1 MIDELWITGIGI
13 ISAAGYGYTDHLV
26 ALQKG
31 RSSLSVHNF
40 FDGELPDPCICG
52 KVPSTLINDS
62 IDATAADRSILLAD
76 KAICGA
82 LDASM
87 VNLHDT
93 ATDLVIGTTLGNMHG
108 GTLYYKAMKSGL
120 PLNPDLVRNVMPDA
134 AANVLSKKYWFTG
147 RHVTVSSACASG
159 TTAIGTAM
167 TRIRR
172 GHSMC
177 AVAGGVDALSPF
189 VIAGFNCLRLL
200 SKKECRPFSASR
212 DGLNPGEGAAFCVI
226 ESKKYARE
234 RHASPIVKIS
244 GYGNALEAYHYTKSD
259 PQGSG
264 IASAIRKALD
274 NANIRPDQI
283 DHIHAHGTA
292 TVFNDITE
300 YNGFVSVFGDRLKD
314 IPVCSSKAMLGHTYG
329 AAGAISAV
337 FAAMSIV
344 NGIIPATLNCSDPDP
359 LFAHLNI
366 SDKPRNGVVKKAL
379 SVSLGF
385 GGECAALVLEA
396 L

>member
-1 MIDELWITGIGI
+1 MSDELWITGVGI
-13 ISAAGYGYTDHLV
+13 ISAAGCGYADHL
-26 ALQKG
+26 AAIQKG
-31 RSSLSVHNF
+31 NSSLSVHKF
-40 FDGELPDPCICG
+40 FNGELPDPCICG
-52 KVPSTLINDS
+52 KVPSIHVNDS
-62 IDATAADRSILLAD
+62 IDGTAGDRSILLAD
-76 KAICGA
+76 KAISDA
-82 LDASM
+82 LSASGIHPYDYRM
-87 VNLHDT
+87 
-93 ATDLVIGTTLGNMHG
+93 DLVSGTTLGNMHG
-108 GTLYYKAMKSGL
+108 GTLYYKAMKSGQ

-134 AANVLSKKYWFTG
+134 AANVLSKKYGFTG
-147 RHVTVSSACASG
+147 RHITVSSACASG

-172 GHSMC
+172 GHASC

-212 DGLNPGEGAAFCVI
+212 DGLNPGEGSAFCVI
-226 ESKKYARE
+226 ESAEYARK
-234 RHASPIVKIS
+234 RNASPVVKIS

-259 PQGSG
+259 PEGSG
-264 IASAIRKALD
+264 IAAAIRKALD
-274 NANIRPDQI
+274 NANLRADQI

-300 YNGFVSVFGDRLKD
+300 YNGFVNVFGDRLKD
-314 IPVCSSKAMLGHTYG
+314 IPVCSSKSMLGHTYG

-337 FAAMSIV
+337 FAVMSII
-344 NGIIPATLNCSDPDP
+344 NGIVPATINCNDPDP
-359 LFAHLNI
+359 LFANLNI
-366 SDKPRNGVVKKAL
+366 SDKPRNCIIKKVL

-396 L
+396 I

>member
-1 MIDELWITGIGI
+1 MSDELWVTGTGI
-13 ISAAGYGYTDHLV
+13 ISAAGYGYTDHLD

-31 RSSLSVHNF
+31 VSSLSIHNF
-40 FDGELPDPCICG
+40 FNGDLPDPCICG
-52 KVPSTLINDS
+52 KVPSTQINDS
-62 IDATAADRSILLAD
+62 IDATAGDRSILLAD
-76 KAICGA
+76 KAISEA
-82 LDASM
+82 LGKSGIQQRECM
-87 VNLHDT
+87 M
-93 ATDLVIGTTLGNMHG
+93 DLVAGTTLGNMHG
-108 GTLYYKAMKSGL
+108 GTLYYKAMKSGQ

-134 AANVLSKKYWFTG
+134 AANVLARKYGFTG
-147 RHVTVSSACASG
+147 RHITVSSACASG

-172 GHSMC
+172 GHSVC
-177 AVAGGVDALSPF
+177 AIAGGVDALSPF

-200 SKKECRPFSASR
+200 SKKECRPFSVSR

-226 ESKKYARE
+226 ESKEHALR
-234 RHASPIVKIS
+234 RHASPVVKIS

-274 NANIRPDQI
+274 NANVRPEHI

-292 TVFNDITE
+292 TAFNDITE
-300 YNGFVSVFGDRLKD
+300 YNGFVNVFGDRLKD
-314 IPVCSSKAMLGHTYG
+314 IPVCSSKSMVGHTYG

-337 FAAMSIV
+337 FSVMSII
-344 NGIIPATLNCSDPDP
+344 NGIIPATINCSDPDP
-359 LFAHLNI
+359 LFTNLNV
-366 SDKPRNGVVKKAL
+366 SDKPRNYPVKKAL

>member
-1 MIDELWITGIGI
+1 MSNDLWITGIGI
-13 ISAAGYGYTDHLV
+13 ISATGYGYTDHLA

-31 RSSLSVHNF
+31 CSSLSVHNF
-40 FDGELPDPCICG
+40 FNGDLPDPCMCG
-52 KVPSTLINDS
+52 KVPSILINDS
-62 IDATAADRSILLAD
+62 IDATAGDRSILLAD
-76 KAICGA
+76 KAIREA
-82 LDASM
+82 LDTSKVHPRDCTM
-87 VNLHDT
+87 
-93 ATDLVIGTTLGNMHG
+93 DLVAGTTLGNMHG
-108 GTLYYKAMKSGL
+108 GTLYYKAMKSGH

-134 AANVLSKKYWFTG
+134 AANVLSKKYGFTG
-147 RHVTVSSACASG
+147 RHITVSSACASG

-167 TRIRR
+167 ARIRR
-172 GHSMC
+172 GHSIC

-226 ESKKYARE
+226 ESQEYARL
-234 RHASPIVKIS
+234 RKVSPVVKIS

-264 IASAIRKALD
+264 IALAIRKALD
-274 NANIRPDQI
+274 NANVRPDQI

-300 YNGFVSVFGDRLKD
+300 YNGFVNVFGDRLKD
-314 IPVCSSKAMLGHTYG
+314 IPVCSSKSMLGHTYG

-337 FAAMSIV
+337 FAVMSIV
-344 NGIIPATLNCSDPDP
+344 NSIVPATINCSDPDP
-359 LFAHLNI
+359 LFSNLNI
-366 SDKPRNGVVKKAL
+366 SDKPRGCLVKRAL

>member
-1 MIDELWITGIGI
+1 MTDELWITGIGI
-13 ISAAGYGYTDHLV
+13 ISAAGNGYADHFN

-31 RSSLSVHNF
+31 CSALSVHNF
-40 FDGELPDPCICG
+40 FDGDLPDPCICG
-52 KVPSTLINDS
+52 KVPSSLINES
-62 IDATAADRSILLAD
+62 IDATAGDRCVLLAD
-76 KAICGA
+76 KAISEA
-82 LDASM
+82 LGTSK
-87 VNLHDT
+87 VNPYDYV
-93 ATDLVIGTTLGNMHG
+93 TDLIAGTTLGNMHG
-108 GTLYYKAMKSGL
+108 GTLYYKAMKSGQ
-120 PLNPDLVRNVMPDA
+120 PLDPDLVKNVMPDA
-134 AANVLSKKYWFTG
+134 AANVLSKKYGFTG
-147 RHVTVSSACASG
+147 RHITVSSACASG

-167 TRIRR
+167 TRIRH
-172 GHSMC
+172 GHSGC

-200 SKKECRPFSASR
+200 SKKQCRPFSVSR

-226 ESKKYARE
+226 ESKEHAQY
-234 RHASPIVKIS
+234 RHASPVAKIS

-274 NANIRPDQI
+274 NANVRPDQI

-300 YNGFVSVFGDRLKD
+300 YNGFVNVFGDRLKD
-314 IPVCSSKAMLGHTYG
+314 IPVCSSKSMLGHTYG

-337 FAAMSIV
+337 FAVMSIT

-359 LFAHLNI
+359 LFTNLNI
-366 SDKPRNGVVKKAL
+366 SDKPRSGVVKRVL